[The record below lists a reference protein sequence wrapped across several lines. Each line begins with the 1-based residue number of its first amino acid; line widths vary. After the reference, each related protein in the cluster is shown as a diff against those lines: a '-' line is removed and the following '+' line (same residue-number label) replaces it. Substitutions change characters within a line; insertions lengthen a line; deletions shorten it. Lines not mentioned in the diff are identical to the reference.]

1 MYIKDVMANNGKA
14 PTSTQSLLL
23 ELELDRMH
31 PAHKAFILARIRSGK
46 VNIENVQK
54 VLTEVKLTGHMVDI
68 ECIYCK
74 YSQFALKE
82 SAKVGLL

>member
-1 MYIKDVMANNGKA
+1 MANSGKA
-14 PTSTQSLLL
+14 PTSIQSLLI

-31 PAHKAFILARIRSGK
+31 PAHKAFLLALIKSGK

-74 YSQFALKE
+74 YSQFA
-82 SAKVGLL
+82 